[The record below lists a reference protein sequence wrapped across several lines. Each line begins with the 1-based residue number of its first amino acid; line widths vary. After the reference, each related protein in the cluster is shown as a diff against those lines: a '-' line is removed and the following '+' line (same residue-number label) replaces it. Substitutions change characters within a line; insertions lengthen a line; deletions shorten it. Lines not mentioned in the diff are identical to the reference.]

1 MNSPA
6 LSARSIL
13 VVEEEPVVALQL
25 EEHFRRAGAK
35 VLAASTLMDTLH
47 LAEHP
52 AVSAAVLNLQ
62 LGSDST
68 RRVCGRLADL
78 GVPFMIHTRY
88 DASEASQK
96 WPDVPIVS
104 KPADSH
110 DILRTVVEPL

>member
-6 LSARSIL
+6 LSGRSIL
-13 VVEEEPVVALQL
+13 LVEEEPVVALQL

-35 VLAASTLMDTLH
+35 VYAASKLKDAVH

-52 AVSAAVLNLQ
+52 ALSAAVVNLQ

-96 WPDVPIVS
+96 WPSAPVLC
-104 KPADSH
+104 KPADSR
-110 DILRTVVEPL
+110 DILRMVVGLL